1 MFVTSG
7 RACVVFNIVFPYA
20 HRMNIRLLVAV
31 VACCVALSGNVRAE
45 TIMSGTSA
53 GLDEDSIALQGQR
66 VRLWGIDAPSV
77 DQTCKRGGKT
87 WTCGRDA
94 ARALSN
100 LVTGKTVRCLVIV
113 EDKLRRL
120 IVGDCTLG
128 GESLSRWMIR
138 NGWAV
143 MNPRQ
148 TDAYAKEEAEAKDAK
163 RGIWSSE
170 FEMPWDWRIRQRTKG
185 KGQ

>member
-1 MFVTSG
+1 MKL
-7 RACVVFNIVFPYA
+7 
-20 HRMNIRLLVAV
+20 RLLVILV
-31 VACCVALSGNVRAE
+31 VCSVALSSALRAE
-45 TIMSGTSA
+45 TILSGTAA

-66 VRLWGIDAPSV
+66 VRLWGIDAPAV
-77 DQTCKRGGKT
+77 EQTCKRGGKP

-94 ARALSN
+94 ARALSH

-128 GESLSRWMIR
+128 GESLSRWMVR

-148 TDAYAKEEAEAKDAK
+148 TDAYAKEQAEAKEAN

-170 FEMPWDWRIRQRTKG
+170 FEMPWDWRIRQRMKG
-185 KGQ
+185 KQP

>member
-1 MFVTSG
+1 MKT
-7 RACVVFNIVFPYA
+7 
-20 HRMNIRLLVAV
+20 RLLVAV
-31 VACCVALSGNVRAE
+31 VACCVALSSGVRAE
-45 TIMSGTSA
+45 TIMAGTAA

-77 DQTCKRGGKT
+77 DQTCKRGGKN

-94 ARALSN
+94 ARALSG

-148 TDAYAKEEAEAKDAK
+148 TDAYAKEEAEAKEAK
-163 RGIWSSE
+163 RGVWASE
-170 FEMPWDWRIRQRTKG
+170 FEMPWDWRIRQRMKG
-185 KGQ
+185 KPP

>member
-1 MFVTSG
+1 MK
-7 RACVVFNIVFPYA
+7 P
-20 HRMNIRLLVAV
+20 RLLVVV
-31 VACCVALSGNVRAE
+31 VACCVALSADVRAE
-45 TIMSGTSA
+45 TILSGTAA

-66 VRLWGIDAPSV
+66 VRLWGIDAPGL
-77 DQTCKRGGKT
+77 DQTCKRGGKP
-87 WTCGRDA
+87 WACGRDA
-94 ARALSN
+94 ERALSR

-148 TDAYAKEEAEAKDAK
+148 TDAYAKEEAEAKEAK
-163 RGIWSSE
+163 RNIWASE
-170 FEMPWDWRIRQRTKG
+170 FDMPWDWRIRHRMKG
-185 KGQ
+185 KQP

>member
-1 MFVTSG
+1 MKV
-7 RACVVFNIVFPYA
+7 
-20 HRMNIRLLVAV
+20 RLLAAV
-31 VACCVALSGNVRAE
+31 VACCVALSVSVRAE
-45 TIMSGTSA
+45 TILSGTAA

-66 VRLWGIDAPSV
+66 VRLWGIDAPGLE
-77 DQTCKRGGKT
+77 QTCKRGGKP
-87 WTCGRDA
+87 WACGRDA
-94 ARALSN
+94 ARALSR

-148 TDAYAKEEAEAKDAK
+148 TDAYAREEAEAKEAK
-163 RGIWSSE
+163 RGIWASE
-170 FEMPWDWRIRQRTKG
+170 FEMPWDWRIRQRMKG
-185 KGQ
+185 RQP

>member
-1 MFVTSG
+1 MKLH
-7 RACVVFNIVFPYA
+7 I
-20 HRMNIRLLVAV
+20 LVAV
-31 VACCVALSGNVRAE
+31 VACCFALSGSGRAE
-45 TIMSGTSA
+45 TILSGTAA

-66 VRLWGIDAPSV
+66 VRLWGIDAPGLG
-77 DQTCKRGGKT
+77 QTCRRGGKP

-94 ARALSN
+94 ARALSR

-128 GESLSRWMIR
+128 GESLSRWMVR

-148 TDAYAKEEAEAKDAK
+148 TDAYAREEAEAREAK
-163 RGIWSSE
+163 RGIWASE
-170 FEMPWDWRIRQRTKG
+170 FEMPWDWRIRQRLQG
-185 KGQ
+185 K